1 MSRRARYLLTWPLA
15 NVRHAPWT
23 SLASIIAVGA
33 AAYIAATLFGFVTGY
48 QQATE
53 EDVDRLGYD
62 LLITAKG
69 CPYEA
74 ATLML
79 RGGVGLQYMPA
90 GVVTRIGSE
99 AEVAAT
105 FPMLIHPIRSPG
117 DDTGMT
123 LLKGVGSGWRD
134 ALSLEVHEGSWFDET
149 PKGLKGDGV
158 VLGFEAA
165 ELQKRRAGD
174 PYLLYNAKTK
184 TFDTTQVRGVLA
196 RTGTQVDGT
205 VLLPLESVQ
214 AAYDLPGKL
223 TGVGVRVR
231 SEAPDALERIRDRYN
246 LEPELQVVSLSR
258 IEATLREAMSGLRD
272 VVTLLAVAL
281 TLLAG
286 LVLLNTT
293 MLRTLSEHR
302 RLYTLQVMGVPGWF
316 MAAAATIESVIL
328 ASLGALLGLGLAAAT
343 GGWASALLVTYLP
356 YTPSGDLIALSWQ
369 LQLSILLVSLAL
381 AVVATLPPVARV
393 LWFSKLSSL
402 REG

>member
-117 DDTGMT
+117 DDAGMVVAA
-123 LLKGVGSGWRD
+123 LLPIGAR
-134 ALSLEVHEGSWFDET
+134 
-149 PKGLKGDGV
+149 
-158 VLGFEAA
+158 
-165 ELQKRRAGD
+165 QKARARRAAD
-174 PYLLYNAKTK
+174 DAAVHVPVHQA
-184 TFDTTQVRGVLA
+184 VWH
-196 RTGTQVDGT
+196 GTH
-205 VLLPLESVQ
+205 
-214 AAYDLPGKL
+214 
-223 TGVGVRVR
+223 
-231 SEAPDALERIRDRYN
+231 PDAGARQDGL
-246 LEPELQVVSLSR
+246 
-258 IEATLREAMSGLRD
+258 LR
-272 VVTLLAVAL
+272 
-281 TLLAG
+281 
-286 LVLLNTT
+286 
-293 MLRTLSEHR
+293 
-302 RLYTLQVMGVPGWF
+302 
-316 MAAAATIESVIL
+316 
-328 ASLGALLGLGLAAAT
+328 GLAAHR
-343 GGWASALLVTYLP
+343 GHVP
-356 YTPSGDLIALSWQ
+356 RPH
-369 LQLSILLVSLAL
+369 
-381 AVVATLPPVARV
+381 
-393 LWFSKLSSL
+393 L
-402 REG
+402 RL

>member
-1 MSRRARYLLTWPLA
+1 MAT
-15 NVRHAPWT
+15 VV
-23 SLASIIAVGA
+23 AVGA
-33 AAYIAATLFGFVTGY
+33 AAYIAATLFGFVAGY
-48 QQATE
+48 QEATE

-79 RGGVGLQYMPA
+79 RGGVGLQYMPS
-90 GVVTRIGSE
+90 GVVSRLRAE
-99 AEVAAT
+99 PEVAAT
-105 FPMLIHPIRSPG
+105 FPMLIHPIRSP
-117 DDTGMT
+117 DDSSGMT
-123 LLKGVGSGWRD
+123 LLKGVEAGWRD
-134 ALSLEVHEGSWFDET
+134 ALTLEMLEGTWFEET
-149 PKGLKGDGV
+149 PEGLQGDGV
-158 VLGFEAA
+158 VLGYEAA

-174 PYLLYNAKTK
+174 AYLLYNAKTK
-184 TFDTTQVRGVLA
+184 TFDTTRVRGILA
-196 RTGTQVDGT
+196 RTGTQIDGT
-205 VLLPLESVQ
+205 VLRPLRAVQ

-231 SEAPDALERIRDRYN
+231 SESPDALERIRDRYN

-272 VVTLLAVAL
+272 VIALLAGAL
-281 TLLAG
+281 ALLAG

-302 RLYTLQVMGVPGWF
+302 RLYTLQVIGVPGWF
-316 MAAAATIESVIL
+316 LAAAAVIESTLL
-328 ASLGALLGLGLAAAT
+328 ALIGAALGLSIAAAT

-356 YTPSGDLIALSWQ
+356 YAPSGDLIALSTE
-369 LQLSILLVSLAL
+369 LQLSILATSLAL
-381 AVVATLPPVARV
+381 AVVATIPPVARV
-393 LWFSKLSSL
+393 LWLSKLSSL

>member
-15 NVRHAPWT
+15 NVRHTPWT
-23 SLASIIAVGA
+23 SFATVVAVGA
-33 AAYIAATLFGFVTGY
+33 AAYIAATLFGFVAGY
-48 QQATE
+48 QAATE

-90 GVVTRIGSE
+90 GVVSRLR
-99 AEVAAT
+99 AEPEVTAT
-105 FPMLIHPIRSPG
+105 FPMLIHPVRSPG
-117 DDTGMT
+117 DTAGMT
-123 LLKGVGSGWRD
+123 LLKGVEAGWRD
-134 ALSLEVHEGSWFDET
+134 ALSLELHDGTWFEETAEGLE
-149 PKGLKGDGV
+149 GDGV

-165 ELQKRRAGD
+165 ELQQRRAGD

-184 TFDTTQVRGVLA
+184 DFEATRVRGILA

-205 VLLPLESVQ
+205 VLRPLASIQ
-214 AAYDLPGKL
+214 ATYDLPGQL

-231 SEAPDALERIRDRYN
+231 SKAPDALERLRDRYN

-258 IEATLREAMSGLRD
+258 IEATLRDAMSGLRD
-272 VVTLLAVAL
+272 VVMMLALAL
-281 TLLAG
+281 ALLAG

-302 RLYTLQVMGVPGWF
+302 RL
-316 MAAAATIESVIL
+316 
-328 ASLGALLGLGLAAAT
+328 
-343 GGWASALLVTYLP
+343 
-356 YTPSGDLIALSWQ
+356 
-369 LQLSILLVSLAL
+369 
-381 AVVATLPPVARV
+381 
-393 LWFSKLSSL
+393 
-402 REG
+402 